1 MITAQALAACLL
13 MAAQTYQVPPA
24 VMIGIMHVEGG
35 RVGQEV
41 GPNFNGTY
49 DLGPMQVNSRW
60 IPELARTWSVDH
72 RTARK
77 AVRDDGCVNV
87 RVAAWILRRKIIE
100 AGGSLYGGI
109 AHYHSATPWRGQ
121 RYAAKVVA
129 VMERKGLIKHDE
141 ALSKPKKLPKSRK
154 YYYAQR

>member
-1 MITAQALAACLL
+1 MSRAGASGRKLAQ
-13 MAAQTYQVPPA
+13 
-24 VMIGIMHVEGG
+24 
-35 RVGQEV
+35 
-41 GPNFNGTY
+41 NFNGTY

-60 IPELARTWSVDH
+60 IPELARTWNVDY

-87 RVAAWILRRKIIE
+87 RVAAWILRRKIGE

-109 AHYHSATPWRGQ
+109 AHYHSATPWRGRRYADSHQ
-121 RYAAKVVA
+121 RYGTQ
-129 VMERKGLIKHDE
+129 GLIIHED
-141 ALSKPKKLPKSRK
+141 AHAKPKKLPKQKK